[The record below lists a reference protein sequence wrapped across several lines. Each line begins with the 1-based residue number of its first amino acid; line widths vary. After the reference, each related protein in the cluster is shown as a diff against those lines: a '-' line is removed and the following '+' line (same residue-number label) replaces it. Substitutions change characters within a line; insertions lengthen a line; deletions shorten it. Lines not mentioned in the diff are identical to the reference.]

1 MKTLVQYL
9 TKTENKVNPLTG
21 KNDVHILDERKSL
34 NSHIVEAFELIEK
47 HEQKEVII
55 GFNIVEIHSFQ
66 NKEIVIH
73 QNIFDY

>member
-9 TKTENKVNPLTG
+9 TRTANEVKPLTG

-55 GFNIVEIHSFQ
+55 GFNIVEVHSFQ
-66 NKEIVIH
+66 NKEIVMH